1 MLKTLDEI
9 KQELLLK
16 HKKEKVI
23 SPKEIEDAT
32 AMLDLDED
40 ATEELFEFF
49 NESGYEIIDIDD
61 NFEEF
66 ITDELDF
73 DNDFNEEDELDEFD
87 EEDSYRKQERES
99 DIDHLES
106 VFASQSS
113 GSIGDPVK
121 TYLKEIGQVDLLKSE
136 DEPDVA
142 RMIKQGETSKV
153 IMKILKNEEVEE
165 LSQNEEDEFNEED
178 TEKTVI
184 TSELIPVLIHQ
195 MKIEDTLAA
204 IQKDEYTL
212 EKMLQTPF
220 LTIEKFDELLNGA
233 KLSELELEYEK
244 NRFILHMPSDIRQQL
259 IEFFYENKVL
269 KDKLKEFENDK
280 INSTVAR
287 IIRNDLSFNQLQKLQ
302 EVGGS
307 KFNSIFSKRKK
318 GKTGFSIKTD
328 EETKEKFVVVK
339 LSTLDHELL
348 LQALSQQKISSEAKE
363 RLENN
368 ELLFKD
374 FVEFD
379 MSHRTKLVALFEKK
393 DGLKLSFSK
402 DILQVNMPIEKR
414 EEFVNLLMDK
424 GSELYA
430 EIIPDIYNDELSLS
444 VFMSICESLEDD
456 IKELFKDNYVKNDIA
471 VNLSNNDK
479 MILTEVLKDVSTTLE
494 KLPSLSSTEAKSL
507 HTLLGKDKVLLKNA
521 ELITIE
527 LPEVTKSL
535 FTDLRSTVYIKSNN
549 QHLVLT
555 FKEKDKE
562 ILEQYFSDPLILN
575 QEDSELAPF
584 EYENDKL
591 RYFLNEKIVVGDD
604 AKQILISSNL
614 RLVVS
619 IAKKYSGRGMQFL
632 DLIQEGNMG
641 LVKAVEKFDYTK
653 GFKFST
659 YATWWIR
666 QAITR
671 AIADQARTI
680 RIPVHM
686 VETINKLTREQRQLV
701 QELGREP
708 TAEEIAARI
717 NESLAGNEGSK
728 KITPEKVREI
738 QKISLDPVS
747 LETPIGEEDDSHLG
761 DFIEDKEAISP
772 SDFASN
778 QLLKDEIDVILGRL
792 TEREEK
798 VLRLRFGLYDGRQRT
813 LEEVGQQF
821 NVTRE
826 RIRQIEA
833 KAIRK
838 LKRPQISKRLKDFRD
853 F

>member
-23 SPKEIEDAT
+23 SPKEIEEAT
-32 AMLDLDED
+32 INLDLDED
-40 ATEELFEFF
+40 TTEELFEFF
-49 NESGYEIIDIDD
+49 TEAGYEIMDIDD

-73 DNDFNEEDELDEFD
+73 DDEFDEESELDEYD

-142 RMIKQGETSKV
+142 RMIKQGETSKA
-153 IMKILKNEEVEE
+153 ILKILKNEEVEE
-165 LSQNEEDEFNEED
+165 IVNQEDEDFSEEDS
-178 TEKTVI
+178 EKTVI
-184 TSELIPVLIHQ
+184 TSELIPVLIQQ
-195 MKIEDTLAA
+195 MKVEDTLAL

-212 EKMLQTPF
+212 EKMINSSF
-220 LTIEKFDELLNGA
+220 LTIEKIDELLNGA
-233 KLSELELEYEK
+233 KLSESELEYEK

-259 IEFFYENKVL
+259 LEFFYENKIV
-269 KDKLKEFENDK
+269 KDKIKDFDNSK

-287 IIRNDLSFNQLQKLQ
+287 MIRNDLSFNQLQMLQ
-302 EVGGS
+302 ELGGS
-307 KFNSIFSKRKK
+307 KFTSIFSKRKK
-318 GKTGFSIKTD
+318 GKTGFGVKVNEATN
-328 EETKEKFVVVK
+328 EKLVYVK
-339 LSTLDHELL
+339 LNAVDHEALVTA
-348 LQALSQQKISSEAKE
+348 LQNQKINSDSKK

-368 ELLFKD
+368 ELIFKD
-374 FVEFD
+374 FVDFD
-379 MSHRTKLVALFEKK
+379 MMYRTRLVELFEKK

-402 DILQVNMPIEKR
+402 EILQINMPIEKR
-414 EEFVNLLMDK
+414 EEFVELLM
-424 GSELYA
+424 SENSEIYE
-430 EIIPDIYNDELSLS
+430 EIIPDIYNNELPLS
-444 VFMSICESLEDD
+444 VFLSICETLEASVKK
-456 IKELFKDNYVKNDIA
+456 IFKENYIKNDLF
-471 VNLSNNDK
+471 VNISNNDK
-479 MILTEVLKDVSTTLE
+479 MVLLDNFKDVNTILENLSSLNNSEAKALHALLLKDQI
-494 KLPSLSSTEAKSL
+494 
-507 HTLLGKDKVLLKNA
+507 LLKNA
-521 ELITIE
+521 ELIINE
-527 LPEVTKSL
+527 LPETSKLL

-549 QHLVLT
+549 NQFYLT
-555 FKEKDKE
+555 FKDKDKE
-562 ILEQYFSDPLILN
+562 ILEQYFNDSTILN
-575 QEDSELAPF
+575 QEDTELAPF
-584 EYENDKL
+584 EYENEKL

>member
-1 MLKTLDEI
+1 MIKTLEEI
-9 KQELLLK
+9 KEELLAK
-16 HKKEKVI
+16 HRKDRTI
-23 SPKEIEDAT
+23 SPQEIEQAI
-32 AMLDLDED
+32 AFLELDDL
-40 ATEELFEFF
+40 AHEELFEFF
-49 NESGYEIIDIDD
+49 TEAGYEIEEDVDIAFIDD
-61 NFEEF
+61 ELEVD
-66 ITDELDF
+66 TLEVDDELDL
-73 DNDFNEEDELDEFD
+73 LDEFD
-87 EEDSYRKQERES
+87 EEDTYRQKEQDN

-106 VFASQSS
+106 VFASQVG

-136 DEPDVA
+136 DEPDIA
-142 RMIKQGETSKV
+142 RMIKHGETAKE
-153 IMKILKNEEVEE
+153 ILRLVKQEETDEVNDEE
-165 LSQNEEDEFNEED
+165 IIFDEE
-178 TEKTVI
+178 EKQEI
-184 TSELIPVLIHQ
+184 TLESIPMLIHQ
-195 MKIEDTLAA
+195 MKIEDVVADIL
-204 IQKDEYTL
+204 KDEYTL
-212 EKMLQTPF
+212 ESF
-220 LTIEKFDELLNGA
+220 IHEEYLTLDKVDELLNGA
-233 KLSELELEYEK
+233 IVSENELEYEK
-244 NRFILHMPSDIRQQL
+244 NRFILHLPSDLRQGL
-259 IEFFYENKVL
+259 LEWFYQNKIAKNKL
-269 KDKLKEFENDK
+269 KDFEDEK

-287 IIRNDLSFNQLQKLQ
+287 IIRNDLSFNQLEKLQ
-302 EVGGS
+302 SVGKT
-307 KFNSIFSKRKK
+307 KFNSLFSKRKK
-318 GKTGFSIKTD
+318 GKTGF
-328 EETKEKFVVVK
+328 VVK
-339 LSTLDHELL
+339 LDEQSNEKLVYVR
-348 LQALSQQKISSEAKE
+348 LSEDDLTKLTSVLNVDNLKSEVKE

-368 ELLFKD
+368 TLLFKD

-379 MSHRTKLVALFEKK
+379 YLERNNLVKVFEKK
-393 DGLKLSFSK
+393 YDLKLETNADEVF
-402 DILQVNMPIEKR
+402 VNISAEKR
-414 EEFVNLLMDK
+414 NEFAELLLEADAEAY
-424 GSELYA
+424 GDLVSE
-430 EIIPDIYNDELSLS
+430 IYNNELPLSVFQMLVDSIYDIVWKVFKENVINKELTVVLSASDYTVLTDFFGDASGIEEKLSEVDAKQAKTIYNQIQKHYLSLS
-444 VFMSICESLEDD
+444 TIDMLLE
-456 IKELFKDNYVKNDIA
+456 EYP
-471 VNLSNNDK
+471 
-479 MILTEVLKDVSTTLE
+479 ELKDKLFIDVRSNVYIKKSDE
-494 KLPSLSSTEAKSL
+494 KHNLIVEFR
-507 HTLLGKDKVLLKNA
+507 GKDK
-521 ELITIE
+521 
-527 LPEVTKSL
+527 
-535 FTDLRSTVYIKSNN
+535 
-549 QHLVLT
+549 Q
-555 FKEKDKE
+555 
-562 ILEQYFSDPLILN
+562 ILEDYFTNSEILN
-575 QEDSELAPF
+575 QEDTSFAPF
-584 EYENDKL
+584 DVENQEFMQ
-591 RYFLNEKIVVGDD
+591 FLNKKIIVGDD
-604 AKQILISSNL
+604 SKQVLISSNL

-717 NESLAGNEGSK
+717 NESSLGTEGAK

-761 DFIEDKEAISP
+761 DFIEDKETVSP
-772 SDFASN
+772 SDFANN
-778 QLLKDEIDVILGRL
+778 QLLKDEIDIILSRL